1 MAAGRPERGGS
12 LTAAR
17 TFLFALFAL
26 VASSAFAGA
35 YEAALP
41 AGLESGPDLCA
52 FAPCREVLPGAEAFS
67 QRLGQPPYVEA
78 YAGGGAARRLVGYVF
93 LSTDVVNVQGYSG
106 KPLVTLVGMDASGH
120 VTGAKVLKHSEPIL
134 LVGIPEDALTKFV
147 RQFVGRLASERLHIG
162 KAHDEDAGA
171 IDAISGATVTV
182 LAENQTIMQGAYAIA
197 REVGIVK
204 VAARPAAK
212 LAPFHGRMTWAQL
225 VDEGAVARLT
235 VHPAELGL
243 PATGE
248 PYIDMYFGDLVAP
261 DVGRSVLGDAGY
273 ARLSS
278 DLAPGEHAIFVAANG
293 TGSFKGSAFVRGGI
307 FDRIHLRQDHDTF
320 TFRDTDYRN
329 LYGIEAAG
337 APALRESG
345 IFIVRDHAFSAA
357 YPWRLVFLANR
368 LDKASGAKT
377 FVNFEREYWLPGRML
392 DGGRPH
398 VAREEAAWVDV
409 WKADAQKLVALALVL
424 GAAAVV
430 YALRDRLVRR
440 ANRLDKRWT
449 EWPRYAFL
457 VVAVG
462 FIGFYLKAQPSV
474 TQVLTWFHA
483 LLFEWHWEL
492 FLSDPF
498 VFLFWWFVIVAVFF
512 VGRGLFCGWLCPY
525 GALSELAYRIAGKIG
540 LARFQFALPRRWHDR
555 LKWVKYGAFATLLA
569 VSFHSMGTAEKLAEI
584 EPFKT
589 TFLVGV
595 FNRSWPY
602 ALFFAT
608 LLFWSMLSERPFCKY
623 LCPLGAGLAIP
634 STFRNFALKRKAE
647 CTTCHAC
654 EKGCSSLAI
663 DDAGRIDQRECLL
676 CLDCQVLYYDTH
688 ACPPLAKERKARQKA
703 GLPLTRITG
712 KGYYAPVI
720 PIMPVSA
727 AASPA
732 DAVIAAP
739 VALRVADPAASWPRW
754 LWEEAKFH
762 LLPWRADRRDWL
774 KAAGVGLAVVVTVAW
789 LLSGTGRVGPA
800 AVIAWWI
807 GWSVYE
813 VASRSIN
820 LPWIKDGRW
829 WKRDFRAGTTAD
841 IVAYV
846 ATKNLL
852 VGVLVFGAMHSAGV
866 LDLLSRLTALR
877 WLH

>member
-1 MAAGRPERGGS
+1 MVSCERGGK

-17 TFLFALFAL
+17 LLLFAILASFA
-26 VASSAFAGA
+26 AFAFASA

-41 AGLESGPDLCA
+41 AALESAPDLCA
-52 FAPCREVLPGAEAFS
+52 LTPCKDVLPGAESFS
-67 QRLGQPPYVEA
+67 VRKGQPPYVEA
-78 YAGGGAARRLVGYVF
+78 YAGSGAARRLVGYVF

-106 KPLVTLVGMDASGH
+106 KPLVTIVGMDAGGH

-147 RQFVGRLASERLHIG
+147 HQFVGRLASDRLHIG
-162 KAHDEDAGA
+162 KANDGDSDA

-182 LAENQTIMQGAYAIA
+182 LAENQTIMQGAYAVA
-197 REVGIVK
+197 RQVGIVK
-204 VAARPAAK
+204 SAARPPAK
-212 LAPFHGRMTWAQL
+212 LAPFHARMTWWQL
-225 VDEGAVARLT
+225 VDEGAIARLT
-235 VHPAELGL
+235 VRTTELGL
-243 PATGE
+243 PPSTE

-261 DVGRSVLGDAGY
+261 DVGRSVLGDASY
-273 ARLSS
+273 QRLMT
-278 DLAPGEHAIFVAANG
+278 DLAPGEHAIFIAANG

-307 FDRIHLRQDHDTF
+307 FDRIHVRQDHDTF

-329 LYGIEAAG
+329 LYGIEAQG
-337 APALRESG
+337 APRLRESG

-357 YPWRLVFLANR
+357 YPWRLVFLGNR
-368 LDKASGAKT
+368 IDQASGAKT
-377 FVNFEREYWLPGRML
+377 FVNFEREYWLPARML
-392 DGGRPH
+392 DGGRPQ

-409 WKADAQKLVALALVL
+409 WKADAWKLAALALVL
-424 GAAAVV
+424 GAATLV
-430 YALRDRLVRR
+430 YGLRDRLVRR
-440 ANRLDKRWT
+440 ATRRDKRWV

-457 VVAVG
+457 ALAVG

-483 LLFEWHWEL
+483 LIFEWHWEL

-498 VFLFWWFVIVAVFF
+498 VFVFWWFVIVGVFF

-525 GALSELAYRIAGKIG
+525 GGLQELAFRIAGKLG
-540 LARFQFALPRRWHDR
+540 LARLQFALPRRWHDR
-555 LKWVKYGAFATLLA
+555 MKWVKYAVFAVLLA
-569 VSFHSMGTAEKLAEI
+569 VSFHSMGTAEKLAEV

-595 FNRSWPY
+595 WNRSWPY

-608 LLFWSMLSERPFCKY
+608 LLAWSMFSERPFCKY

-647 CTTCHAC
+647 CTSCHAC
-654 EKGCSSLAI
+654 QKGCSSQAI
-663 DDAGRIDQRECLL
+663 DDQGRIDQRECLL
-676 CLDCQVLYYDTH
+676 CLDCQILYYDTH
-688 ACPPLAKERKARQKA
+688 ACPPLARERKAREKA
-703 GLPLTRITG
+703 GVPLTRITG
-712 KGYYAPVI
+712 NGYYAPVV
-720 PIMPVSA
+720 PIVPVRVPA
-727 AASPA
+727 ATPRTSLDVP
-732 DAVIAAP
+732 
-739 VALRVADPAASWPRW
+739 LRVADRSASPLRW

-762 LLPWRADRRDWL
+762 LLPWRADHHDWL
-774 KAAGVGLAVVVTVAW
+774 KAAGVGLAVVVTIVW
-789 LLSGTGRVGPA
+789 LLSGTGRLGPA
-800 AVIAWWI
+800 VVIAWWI

-813 VASRSIN
+813 VASRRIN

-829 WKRDFRAGTTAD
+829 WKQDFRAGTTAD
-841 IVAYV
+841 IAAYV

-852 VGVLVFGAMHSAGV
+852 VGVLVFGAMHSAGM
-866 LDLLSRLTALR
+866 LDLLSRLQVLR

>member
-1 MAAGRPERGGS
+1 MARKLVRGGS

-17 TFLFALFAL
+17 TLLVALFALFA
-26 VASSAFAGA
+26 SHAFAGA

-41 AGLESGPDLCA
+41 PNLESAADLCA
-52 FAPCREVLPGAEAFS
+52 LAPCKDVLPAAEAFS
-67 QRLGQPPYVEA
+67 SRKGQPPYVEA
-78 YAGGGAARRLVGYVF
+78 YAGSGVGRRLVGYVF

-134 LVGIPEDALTKFV
+134 LVGIPEDALTRFV
-147 RQFVGRLASERLHIG
+147 HQFVGRLASQRVQIG
-162 KAHDEDAGA
+162 QAHDSDAA
-171 IDAISGATVTV
+171 TIDAISGATVTV
-182 LAENQTIMQGAYAIA
+182 LAENQTIMQSAYAIA

-204 VAARPAAK
+204 AAARPPAK
-212 LAPFHGRMTWAQL
+212 LAPFHGRMTWKAL
-225 VDEGAVARLT
+225 VDEGAVERLT

-261 DVGRSVLGDAGY
+261 DVGRSILGDAGY
-273 ARLSS
+273 ARLVSS
-278 DLAPGEHAIFVAANG
+278 LADGEQAIFIAANG

-307 FDRIHLRQDHDTF
+307 FDRIHVRQDHDTF
-320 TFRDTDYRN
+320 TFRDADYRN

-345 IFIVRDHAFSAA
+345 IFIVRSHAFSAA

-368 LDKASGAKT
+368 IDQASGAKT
-377 FVNFEREYWLPGRML
+377 FVNFEREYWLPARML
-392 DGGRPH
+392 VGGRPQ
-398 VAREEAAWVDV
+398 VAKEEAAWVEV
-409 WKADAQKLVALALVL
+409 WRADAAKLAALVAVLAVASLT
-424 GAAAVV
+424 
-430 YALRDRLVRR
+430 YAFRDRLVRR
-440 ANRLDKRWT
+440 ATRRDKRIV

-457 VVAVG
+457 VLAVG
-462 FIGFYLKAQPSV
+462 FLGFYLKAQPSI

-498 VFLFWWFVIVAVFF
+498 VFVFWWFVIIGVFF

-525 GALSELAYRIAGKIG
+525 GGLQELAFRIAGKLG
-540 LARFQFALPRRWHDR
+540 LARFQFALPKRWHDR
-555 LKWVKYGAFATLLA
+555 LKWVKYAAFGVLLA
-569 VSFHSMGTAEKLAEI
+569 VSFHSMGTAERLAEV

-595 FNRSWPY
+595 LNRSWPY

-608 LLFWSMLSERPFCKY
+608 LLAWAMLSERPFCKY

-647 CTTCHAC
+647 CVTCHAC
-654 EKGCSSLAI
+654 QKGCSSQAI

-676 CLDCQVLYYDTH
+676 CLDCQILYYDPH
-688 ACPPLAKERKARQKA
+688 ACPPLAKERKARERA
-703 GLPLTRITG
+703 GVALTRISG
-712 KGYYAPVI
+712 KGYYEPVI
-720 PIMPVSA
+720 PIVPAAPA
-727 AASPA
+727 AATPRTP
-732 DAVIAAP
+732 AP
-739 VALRVADPAASWPRW
+739 VPLRVADPDAAWPRW

-762 LLPWRADRRDWL
+762 LLPWRADRHDWL
-774 KAAGVGLAVVVTVAW
+774 KAAGIGLAVVVTSMW
-789 LLSGTGRVGPA
+789 LLTGAGRMGPA

-813 VASRSIN
+813 VASRSAN

-829 WKRDFRAGTTAD
+829 WKREFRPGTTAD
-841 IVAYV
+841 IMAYV

-852 VGVLVFGAMHSAGV
+852 VGVLVFGALHSAGM
-866 LDLLSRLTALR
+866 LDLLSRLEALR
-877 WLH
+877 WMH

>member
-1 MAAGRPERGGS
+1 MVGRRVCARGLILGRFLLAAP
-12 LTAAR
+12 
-17 TFLFALFAL
+17 FAIL
-26 VASSAFAGA
+26 ASGAWGGA

-41 AGLESGPDLCA
+41 ADLASAPDLCA
-52 FAPCREVLPGAEAFS
+52 LVACRNVLHEADGFS
-67 QRLGQPPYVEA
+67 TRKGHPPYVEA
-78 YAGGGAARRLVGYVF
+78 YDGHGDKRRLVGYVF
-93 LSTDVVNVQGYSG
+93 LSTDVVDIPGYSG
-106 KPLVTLVGMDASGH
+106 KPLVTLVGMDTSGH
-120 VTGAKVLKHSEPIL
+120 ITGAQVLKHSEPIL
-134 LVGIPEDALTKFV
+134 LVGIPEDALSKFIH
-147 RQFVGRLASERLHIG
+147 QFVGRLASERLHLG
-162 KAHDEDAGA
+162 KAHDGDNGA

-204 VAARPAAK
+204 AQPRPAAK
-212 LAPFHGRMTWAQL
+212 LAPFHAAMSWKQL

-235 VHPAELGL
+235 VHPSELGL

-261 DVGRSVLGDAGY
+261 DVGRSILGAANY
-273 ARLSS
+273 ARLMA

-345 IFIVRDHAFSAA
+345 IFIVHDHAFSAA
-357 YPWRLVFLANR
+357 YPWRLVFLGNR
-368 LDKASGAKT
+368 VDRASGAKT
-377 FVNFEREYWLPGRML
+377 FVNFEREYWLPARML
-392 DGGRPH
+392 DGGRPA
-398 VAREEAAWVDV
+398 VAVENAAWIDV
-409 WKADAQKLVALALVL
+409 WKAKALPLAALVL
-424 GAAAVV
+424 ILGAASVT

-440 ANRLDKRWT
+440 ASRRDKRWV
-449 EWPRYAFL
+449 EWPRYGFL
-457 VVAVG
+457 VLGVG
-462 FIGFYLKAQPSV
+462 FIGFHLKAQPSI

-483 LLFEWHWEL
+483 LIFEWHWEL

-498 VFLFWWFVIVAVFF
+498 VFVFWWFVIAGVFF

-525 GALSELAYRIAGKIG
+525 GSLQEVAFRLAGKLG
-540 LARFQFALPRRWHDR
+540 LARFQFALPKRWHDR
-555 LKWVKYGAFATLLA
+555 LKWVKYAVFALLLA
-569 VSFHSMGTAEKLAEI
+569 VSFHSMGTAEKLAEV

-595 FNRSWPY
+595 WHRSWPY

-608 LLFWSMLSERPFCKY
+608 LLVWAMLSERPFCKY

-647 CTTCHAC
+647 CTSCHAC
-654 EKGCSSLAI
+654 GKGCSSLAI
-663 DDAGRIDQRECLL
+663 DDQGRIDQRECLL

-688 ACPPLAKERKARQKA
+688 ACPPLAKERKAREKA
-703 GLPLTRITG
+703 GIPLTRIAG
-712 KGYYAPVI
+712 NGYYI
-720 PIMPVSA
+720 PIVSLAAPPRA
-727 AASPA
+727 AATPRTSLDVP
-732 DAVIAAP
+732 
-739 VALRVADPAASWPRW
+739 LRVADRSASLLRW

-762 LLPWRADRRDWL
+762 LLPWRADHHDAL
-774 KAAGVGLAVVVTVAW
+774 KAAGVGLAVVVTVLW
-789 LLSGTGRVGPA
+789 LLSGTGHVGPT
-800 AVIAWWI
+800 VVNAWWI

-813 VASRSIN
+813 VASRRAN

-841 IVAYV
+841 IAAYV

-852 VGVLVFGAMHSAGV
+852 IGVLAFGAMHSAGM
-866 LDLLSRLTALR
+866 LDLLARTEVLR